1 MSADDISFEYVA
13 HSPDHFGETT
23 FPTRHEAVGWAAIV
37 GRIAEKSFTVDER
50 QATEPPM
57 TEDAL
62 WYAEVIDKSG
72 DEWESHG
79 HTFLYET
86 RSFAADAGY
95 LYKLAN
101 HLDEASVGTN
111 PWYGEDFQQVGTLD
125 KGTDKYP
132 VYAGRDAHGEPLDHG
147 ANALQYR
154 EFFNK
159 LSYETIDDAEDA

>member
-1 MSADDISFEYVA
+1 MSTEKDTEFEYVT
-13 HSPDHFGETT
+13 HSEDHHGEMTFG
-23 FPTRHEAVGWAAIV
+23 TRHEAVGWAAIV
-37 GRIAEKSFTVDER
+37 SRIAEKSFTVDAR
-50 QATEPPM
+50 QTTEPPM
-57 TEDAL
+57 HEDAL

-125 KGTDKYP
+125 KGDDEYP
-132 VYAGRDAHGEPLDHG
+132 VYAGRDSEGEPLDHG
-147 ANALQYR
+147 ANVLQYR
-154 EFFNK
+154 EFIND
-159 LSYETIDDAEDA
+159 LSYETIGTGDE